1 MFLFTDKDL
10 AVEWVENRKTLELNN
25 IKSQIYQ
32 LEVEIEKVNQQYS
45 GVTYEDKIV
54 FQTT

>member
-10 AVEWVENRKTLELNN
+10 AIEWVENKKTLELNN